1 MSRRTVVYYSW
12 DAARE
17 MDAPLEVIENR
28 FPTLFE
34 VRRILYPLYES
45 LADPERYEQGIAGFF
60 NHLLR
65 QNFVACVE
73 QTRASGRA
81 VEELERV
88 ARDGS
93 ATALTPALLESAATL
108 LIISFD
114 SLRTH
119 QTPTPAEVAVVRQ
132 FLENPERLVFVCPHH
147 DIGAPAQTAGD
158 LQRRT
163 QLAEFYHHGDRALPP
178 QQRFGGFARAL
189 LRDLGVPVE
198 NRYGLHPAAAAD
210 GSPAPL
216 EIDTAKDR
224 LGILRG
230 VSTFNLHP
238 HLPHLEPLAD
248 AAGKLDVLAR
258 QRISAAAPP
267 HPFTADGR
275 LAFNA
280 LLQSRPGVFSGTLL
294 VSDATLWSSTAGGLD
309 SLRRLWTNVLERE

>member
-65 QNFVACVE
+65 QNFVAFVA
-73 QTRASGRA
+73 QTRASGGA
-81 VEELERV
+81 VEEFERV
-88 ARDGS
+88 GRDGS

-114 SLRTH
+114 SLRTN
-119 QTPTPAEVAVVRQ
+119 QRATPAEVAAVRQ
-132 FLENPERLVFVCPHH
+132 FLEDPDHLVFVCPHH
-147 DIGAPAQTAGD
+147 DIGAPTPAAVD
-158 LQRRT
+158 LQRQT
-163 QLAEFYHHGDRALPP
+163 QLAEFHHHGDRAIPP

-189 LRDLGVPVE
+189 LRDLGVAVE
-198 NRYGLHPAAAAD
+198 NRYGLHPAAEVD
-210 GSPAPL
+210 GSPAPI
-216 EIDTAKDR
+216 EIDAAKDR
-224 LGILRG
+224 LGILQG
-230 VSTFNLHP
+230 VGTFNLHP

-248 AAGKLDVLAR
+248 AAGRLDVLAR

-275 LAFNA
+275 MAFNA

-294 VSDATLWSSTAGGLD
+294 VSDATLWSSAAGGLD